1 MADNAE
7 GLQDLLRQI
16 EELKVSML
24 EPSEYLDVDARA
36 ILGRPVEG
44 FRTFVIPAISP
55 SGAASDI
62 DFDFYFDSK
71 LMDLNAQ
78 LERAVKGGFKQY
90 VDAGSVSKNLNNIKS
105 SLDQAI
111 RDMTVRSVSQSFGTA
126 ES

>member
-1 MADNAE
+1 MATNAE
-7 GLQDLLRQI
+7 ELEDLLRQI
-16 EELKVSML
+16 EKLKVSML

-36 ILGRPVEG
+36 ILERPVEG
-44 FRTFVIPAISP
+44 FRTFVIPAISS
-55 SGAASDI
+55 SGAASLI
-62 DFDFYFDSK
+62 DFDFDSK
-71 LMDLNAQ
+71 LTDLNAQ

-111 RDMTVRSVSQSFGTA
+111 RDLTVHSVSQSVGTA